1 MPMFMNKPAIVVES
15 VPNFS
20 EGRRKDVVDA
30 LAAALTSA
38 GARLLDVEM
47 DAAHNRSVLS
57 IAGDPDAVARGVIE
71 AVGAA
76 AERIDLREHRGE
88 HPRIGATDVVPF
100 IPIAGLTIEECV
112 ALSVRVAEA
121 IAERWGIPVYLY
133 EQSARVPARQD
144 LAYIRKGEFEGLRG
158 EVRTNPERK
167 PDYGPSELHPSA
179 GATVVGARFPLIAYN
194 VYLDTPKVQVA
205 QAVARAVRHSSGG
218 LRYVKALGFEIEQRN
233 QAQVSMNL
241 TNFDGTPIFRAFD
254 MVAREAAR
262 HGARAVSSEIVGL
275 VPQRALDACAEHYLQ
290 LESFTPRQVL
300 ENRLE
305 EAGALGGGSAASE
318 ELIDRIASATP
329 APGGGS
335 AAALAGAL
343 AAALGEMVSR
353 LTAGNKKFGD
363 VEPRMREL
371 AEQLRASRV
380 LMRSLADE
388 DARAYD
394 AVVAARRLPK
404 ATAEETRARDTAIAA
419 ATRRATEVPLRTA
432 RAAAETI
439 SCLEELATRGNP
451 NLISDAAT
459 GCQIAFAALKG
470 AEYNV
475 RINIAGSSDAFADA
489 CRRELAALVETAAES
504 LRRIDALTS

>member
-1 MPMFMNKPAIVVES
+1 
-15 VPNFS
+15 
-20 EGRRKDVVDA
+20 
-30 LAAALTSA
+30 
-38 GARLLDVEM
+38 
-47 DAAHNRSVLS
+47 
-57 IAGDPDAVARGVIE
+57 
-71 AVGAA
+71 
-76 AERIDLREHRGE
+76 
-88 HPRIGATDVVPF
+88 
-100 IPIAGLTIEECV
+100 
-112 ALSVRVAEA
+112 
-121 IAERWGIPVYLY
+121 
-133 EQSARVPARQD
+133 
-144 LAYIRKGEFEGLRG
+144 
-158 EVRTNPERK
+158 
-167 PDYGPSELHPSA
+167 
-179 GATVVGARFPLIAYN
+179 
-194 VYLDTPKVQVA
+194 
-205 QAVARAVRHSSGG
+205 
-218 LRYVKALGFEIEQRN
+218 
-233 QAQVSMNL
+233 
-241 TNFDGTPIFRAFD
+241 

-290 LESFTPRQVL
+290 LESFTPRQIL

-305 EAGALGGGSAASE
+305 EAGALVGASAASE

-371 AEQLRASRV
+371 AEQLRTSRV
-380 LMRSLADE
+380 LMRSLADQ
-388 DARAYD
+388 DASAYD

-419 ATRRATEVPLRTA
+419 ATQRATEVPLRTA

-475 RINIAGSSDAFADA
+475 RINIAGSSDAFAEA
-489 CRRELAALVETAAES
+489 CRRELAALVEAAAES
-504 LRRIDALTS
+504 LQRIDALTS